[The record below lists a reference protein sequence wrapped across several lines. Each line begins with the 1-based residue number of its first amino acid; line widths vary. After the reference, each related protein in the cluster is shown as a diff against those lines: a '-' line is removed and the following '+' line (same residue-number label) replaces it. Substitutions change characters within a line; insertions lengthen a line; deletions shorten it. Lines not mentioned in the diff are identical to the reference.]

1 VFSGDCCISF
11 FGGWGKEF
19 FRHAGCEVPRG
30 VWLRRDFAALNL
42 GAGAE
47 MEERGSRHGV
57 LNRGAGLAAIGGG
70 LAAGIAGP
78 PNRPATGMGSGGAA
92 VRSPGVRSGRALA
105 AAPVLPGNYIPFT
118 QACARYLW
126 ILRRHRRV
134 WLRGSRV
141 LFFTGL
147 LRSFS
152 SGDMLGFR
160 IFRCMRPIRLDISI
174 FGCGEF

>member
-1 VFSGDCCISF
+1 MAAISLRRVFRGLLHF
-11 FGGWGKEF
+11 FFWGGKEF

-105 AAPVLPGNYIPFT
+105 AAMVLPGNYIPFT
-118 QACARYLW
+118 QACAISVDLAPTSEGVAPWQPGAVFHWIAPEFFERRYA
-126 ILRRHRRV
+126 
-134 WLRGSRV
+134 
-141 LFFTGL
+141 
-147 LRSFS
+147 
-152 SGDMLGFR
+152 GF
-160 IFRCMRPIRLDISI
+160 PDIPLY
-174 FGCGEF
+174 ETHPT